1 MDEQI
6 KEYLRQIE
14 EKVQDLTASLHQIE
28 SQLTKEI
35 NQHRQAQIA
44 FQKVKQE
51 LQILATIDSLT
62 QIPNR
67 RCFDQ
72 YLNQEWIRLARE
84 QASLSLLLCDVDYF
98 KGYNDTYGH
107 QAGDNCLKMVAQT
120 FKQVAQR
127 PADLVARYAGDEF
140 TVILPNTNLSGAVKI
155 GEKLLIEVA
164 NLKMPHPSSDISQVV
179 TISIGIASQIPTRQ
193 QSPEALVSKAD
204 RALYQAKAE
213 GKNRL
218 VVSSS

>member
-6 KEYLRQIE
+6 KKYLQQIE

-51 LQILATIDSLT
+51 LQLLATIDSLT

-72 YLNQEWIRLARE
+72 YLNQEWIRLTRE
-84 QASLSLLLCDVDYF
+84 KVSLSLLLCDVDFF
-98 KGYNDTYGH
+98 KGYNDVYGH
-107 QAGDNCLKMVAQT
+107 QAGDKCLQMVAQT

-127 PADLVARYAGDEF
+127 PADLVARYGGDEF
-140 TVILPNTNLSGAVKI
+140 TVILPNTDLNGAIKI
-155 GEKLLIEVA
+155 AEKLLTEVA
-164 NLKMPHPSSDISQVV
+164 KLQLPHPSSDISQIV
-179 TISIGIASQIPTRQ
+179 TISIGIASQIPTRE
-193 QSPEALVSKAD
+193 QSPEAFVSKAD

-213 GKNRL
+213 GKNRFF
-218 VVSSS
+218 VSS